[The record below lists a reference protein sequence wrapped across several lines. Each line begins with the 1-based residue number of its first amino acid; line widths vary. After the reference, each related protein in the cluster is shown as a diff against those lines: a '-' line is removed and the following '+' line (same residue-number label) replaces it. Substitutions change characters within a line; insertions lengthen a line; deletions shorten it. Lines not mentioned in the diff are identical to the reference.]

1 MAFPF
6 KTGGDFYNCE
16 AQRMRL
22 HNLGANPTETATGL
36 MYFNTGA
43 SNLGKHAVVHDGTN
57 FKALAFVDEIATN
70 TAFTELFSRVTD
82 LETALGTD
90 EKDVLDTWEEVK
102 TFLASIKESDG
113 DLMTML
119 NSKLDKTGGT
129 ISGTSIAPLI
139 INTSASDSSV
149 VFRINSVSK
158 TQIGYNPSLGSFIYN
173 YSSSKSIGIKDDG
186 TPHFDNNTLIHSGNI
201 GEHKAGGLQT
211 STGADAVTI
220 DGYLVKTSS
229 ALSVGTFLNINR
241 NANTGTLFDSS
252 KMGFEIEPFASRI
265 VFKGY
270 NTSGLS
276 VGGIFLNS
284 SGNVTIGGSDSGI
297 TNAKLYVDGRV
308 YSKTAFLFDGDYG
321 IWKGAQ
327 YTGSMALTDI
337 IYNGTKHSF
346 LNGNVGIGTT
356 NPLDNLHVEGRIRMR
371 AVMLSHISDDL
382 ATSGAYLLQYY
393 TPSNKL
399 LALTSRSGNTSAFK
413 NFIFTSDWNNGH
425 IGLRGEP
432 SPDYSVYVTGSLGI
446 SGDTHI
452 KGDLIVDGNIV
463 GKKEVSAGGA
473 GQEGE
478 SGDGGA
484 EVISQPLAKGQSTY
498 TITNTIKRS
507 DIAVS
512 LYEANVINGQTIWSL
527 CLADIEVTNETITVT
542 FGSATSVNHKLVA
555 VG

>member
-16 AQRMRL
+16 ALNMRL
-22 HNLGANPTETATGL
+22 HNHSADLNEYGTGTI
-36 MYFNTGA
+36 YFNTG
-43 SNLGKHAVVHDGTN
+43 SNTNHSKHAVVHDGTD

-70 TAFTELFSRVTD
+70 TAFKELEEKVDLLIGDDVDTD
-82 LETALGTD
+82 TIID
-90 EKDVLDTWEEVK
+90 SWKEVQA
-102 TFLASIKESDG
+102 FLADIEDTKTLQGMLSSYLPKSGGEIKNQNVDI
-113 DLMTML
+113 LTI
-119 NSKLDKTGGT
+119 NRNGGG
-129 ISGTSIAPLI
+129 SVSSIAFKGNDAVLYGYLGFDAVDNPVWMD
-139 INTSASDSSV
+139 SAHNR
-149 VFRINSVSK
+149 F
-158 TQIGYNPSLGSFIYN
+158 P
-173 YSSSKSIGIKDDG
+173 
-186 TPHFDNNTLIHSGNI
+186 LIHSGNI

-284 SGNVTIGGSDSGI
+284 SGNVTIGGSDLARTG
-297 TNAKLYVDGRV
+297 AKLYVDGCLTLGGISQLNKPQILFSNNGEYFDLAGNFVFGEKSGSWSIFNGSSANTLFRV
-308 YSKTAFLFDGDYG
+308 K
-321 IWKGAQ
+321 KE
-327 YTGSMALTDI
+327 
-337 IYNGTKHSF
+337 
-346 LNGNVGIGTT
+346 GNVLIGT
-356 NPLDNLHVEGRIRMR
+356 PYELK
-371 AVMLSHISDDL
+371 
-382 ATSGAYLLQYY
+382 SGAKLQ
-393 TPSNKL
+393 
-399 LALTSRSGNTSAFK
+399 
-413 NFIFTSDWNNGH
+413 
-425 IGLRGEP
+425 
-432 SPDYSVYVTGSLGI
+432 
-446 SGDTHI
+446 I
-452 KGDLIVDGNIV
+452 KGDVYVDGNIIAT
-463 GKKEVSAGGA
+463 KEVAAGGA

-527 CLADIEVTNETITVT
+527 CLADIEVTDATITVT